1 MPFIDTNGIRLHYQE
16 YGSGGPVL
24 VLSHGLTANCHAF
37 DGLLRHGLADFSR
50 VLTVDLRG
58 RGLSDKPEAGYAMSD
73 HMHDL
78 LGLFDELDLENVVLG
93 GHSFGGLLSIFTAYH
108 HPERVQALLIIDAAA
123 RLHPRV
129 RELVAP
135 SMQRLGK
142 QWPNM
147 GVFLQQMKQ
156 APHLNGYWDEN
167 VEAYF
172 RADVRELPDG
182 QVTTQSQPQHI
193 QQAID
198 RVLGLGVKWL
208 EYIEGAAQPAVL
220 INGTENFGAEV
231 PLLPEELA
239 LETVEMMRD
248 ARYAHVPGNHLNML
262 FGDGAIATVA
272 EIRAFLGQSDLF

>member
-1 MPFIDTNGIRLHYQE
+1 MPFIDTNGIRLHYRE
-16 YGSGGPVL
+16 HGSEGPVL
-24 VLSHGLTANCHAF
+24 VLSHGLTANCHSF
-37 DGLLRHGLADFSR
+37 DGLLRYGLADFSR

-58 RGLSDKPEAGYAMSD
+58 RGLSDKPDAGYAMSD

-78 LGLFDELDLENVVLG
+78 LGLLDGLGLEKVVLG
-93 GHSFGGLLSIFTAYH
+93 GHSFGGLLSMFTAYH

-135 SMQRLGK
+135 SMQRLGR
-142 QWPNM
+142 QWPDM
-147 GVFLQQMKQ
+147 GTFLRQMKQ
-156 APHLNGYWDEN
+156 APHLNGYWDED

-172 RADVRELPDG
+172 RADVQELPDG

-198 RVLGLGVKWL
+198 RVLGLGAKWL
-208 EYIEGAAQPAVL
+208 EYIQGAVQPAVL
-220 INGTENFGAEV
+220 INGTENFGGEV

-239 LETVEMMRD
+239 RETVEMMQD
-248 ARYAHVPGNHLNML
+248 ARYVQVPGNHLNML
-262 FGDGAIATVA
+262 FGDGARASVG
-272 EIRAFLGQSDLF
+272 EIRTFLKQLHLF